1 MKRLVNAITCTRFV
15 FALILVLAAPGS
27 AWFWAAYGLG
37 AVSDVLDGLLARRF
51 GVQSDGGA
59 RLDSAADIAFLL
71 ALTAALLR
79 ARQLA
84 CWLLYAAGAVLLI
97 RSVTYAAGFYKFR
110 TFVSLYTTLNR
121 AAGVVLVG
129 YPVLVVL
136 LGQGTAAWLAAA
148 AAGLSA
154 LEELELVLRAW
165 TPAPDVRGLLWIEKP
180 RRRDQRRGFASRET
194 QPQMAFVSRAMTS
207 SSFVGMTNT
216 LTLESGVE
224 IMMSSPRLLLASGSI
239 VTPR

>member
-1 MKRLVNAITCTRFV
+1 M
-15 FALILVLAAPGS
+15 
-27 AWFWAAYGLG
+27 
-37 AVSDVLDGLLARRF
+37 
-51 GVQSDGGA
+51 QSDGGA

-129 YPVLVVL
+129 YPVLAVL

-154 LEELELVLRAW
+154 LEELVLHAW
-165 TPAPDVRGLLWIEKP
+165 MPAPDVRGLLWIEKP
-180 RRRDQRRGFASRET
+180 RR
-194 QPQMAFVSRAMTS
+194 
-207 SSFVGMTNT
+207 
-216 LTLESGVE
+216 
-224 IMMSSPRLLLASGSI
+224 
-239 VTPR
+239 

>member
-84 CWLLYAAGAVLLI
+84 CWLLYAAGAVL
-97 RSVTYAAGFYKFR
+97 
-110 TFVSLYTTLNR
+110 
-121 AAGVVLVG
+121 VG
-129 YPVLVVL
+129 YPVLAVL

-154 LEELELVLRAW
+154 LEELVLHAW
-165 TPAPDVRGLLWIEKP
+165 MPAPDVRGLLWIEKP
-180 RRRDQRRGFASRET
+180 RR
-194 QPQMAFVSRAMTS
+194 
-207 SSFVGMTNT
+207 
-216 LTLESGVE
+216 
-224 IMMSSPRLLLASGSI
+224 
-239 VTPR
+239 

>member
-110 TFVSLYTTLNR
+110 TFVFLYTTLKLNR

-129 YPVLVVL
+129 YPVLAGL

-154 LEELELVLRAW
+154 LEELVLELRAW
-165 TPAPDVRGLLWIEKP
+165 TPATDVRGLLWIEKP
-180 RRRDQRRGFASRET
+180 RR
-194 QPQMAFVSRAMTS
+194 
-207 SSFVGMTNT
+207 
-216 LTLESGVE
+216 
-224 IMMSSPRLLLASGSI
+224 
-239 VTPR
+239 

>member
-84 CWLLYAAGAVLLI
+84 CWLLYAAGAGLLI
-97 RSVTYAAGFYKFR
+97 RSVI
-110 TFVSLYTTLNR
+110 L
-121 AAGVVLVG
+121 LVG
-129 YPVLVVL
+129 FLAIKMLMLWLIARPLGVPRAQRRWFAVL

-154 LEELELVLRAW
+154 LEELVLHAW
-165 TPAPDVRGLLWIEKP
+165 MPAPDVRGLLWIEKP
-180 RRRDQRRGFASRET
+180 RR
-194 QPQMAFVSRAMTS
+194 
-207 SSFVGMTNT
+207 
-216 LTLESGVE
+216 
-224 IMMSSPRLLLASGSI
+224 
-239 VTPR
+239 

>member
-129 YPVLVVL
+129 YPVL
-136 LGQGTAAWLAAA
+136 AAA

-180 RRRDQRRGFASRET
+180 RR
-194 QPQMAFVSRAMTS
+194 
-207 SSFVGMTNT
+207 
-216 LTLESGVE
+216 
-224 IMMSSPRLLLASGSI
+224 
-239 VTPR
+239 

>member
-51 GVQSDGGA
+51 GA

-129 YPVLVVL
+129 YPVLAVL
-136 LGQGTAAWLAAA
+136 LGQGT

-154 LEELELVLRAW
+154 LEELVLVLRAW

-180 RRRDQRRGFASRET
+180 RR
-194 QPQMAFVSRAMTS
+194 
-207 SSFVGMTNT
+207 
-216 LTLESGVE
+216 
-224 IMMSSPRLLLASGSI
+224 
-239 VTPR
+239 

>member
-1 MKRLVNAITCTRFV
+1 MKRLVNAITCTRFEI
-15 FALILVLAAPGS
+15 ALILALAAPGS

-37 AVSDVLDGLLARRF
+37 AVSDVLDGLRARRF

-71 ALTAALLR
+71 ALTAALLH
-79 ARQLA
+79 ARQSA

-129 YPVLVVL
+129 YPVLAVL
-136 LGQGTAAWLAAA
+136 LGQGTAAWLAAGRRAFRTGRAGAGA
-148 AAGLSA
+148 ARLNAGPRCAQPAMDRKTTALRSA
-154 LEELELVLRAW
+154 PWFCVPGNSAADGLRVAGDDELFV
-165 TPAPDVRGLLWIEKP
+165 
-180 RRRDQRRGFASRET
+180 RRDDVNGNSRI
-194 QPQMAFVSRAMTS
+194 
-207 SSFVGMTNT
+207 VG
-216 LTLESGVE
+216 
-224 IMMSSPRLLLASGSI
+224 
-239 VTPR
+239 

>member
-84 CWLLYAAGAVLLI
+84 CWLLYAGAVLLI

-129 YPVLVVL
+129 YPVLAVL

-154 LEELELVLRAW
+154 LEELVLVLRAW

-180 RRRDQRRGFASRET
+180 RR
-194 QPQMAFVSRAMTS
+194 
-207 SSFVGMTNT
+207 
-216 LTLESGVE
+216 
-224 IMMSSPRLLLASGSI
+224 
-239 VTPR
+239 

>member
-15 FALILVLAAPGS
+15 IALILALAAPGS

-37 AVSDVLDGLLARRF
+37 AVGDVLDGLLARRF
-51 GVQSDGGA
+51 GVQSDGGT

-129 YPVLVVL
+129 YPVLAVL
-136 LGQGTAAWLAAA
+136 LGQGTAAWLVAA

-154 LEELELVLRAW
+154 LEELVLVLRAW

-180 RRRDQRRGFASRET
+180 RR
-194 QPQMAFVSRAMTS
+194 
-207 SSFVGMTNT
+207 
-216 LTLESGVE
+216 
-224 IMMSSPRLLLASGSI
+224 
-239 VTPR
+239 

>member
-1 MKRLVNAITCTRFV
+1 MAKFFAGSQFCGGYGKVAAREGGAMKRLVNAITCTRFV

-71 ALTAALLR
+71 ALTAALLH

-129 YPVLVVL
+129 YPVLAAL
-136 LGQGTAAWLAAA
+136 LGQGTAAWFAAD

-154 LEELELVLRAW
+154 LEELVLVLRAW

-180 RRRDQRRGFASRET
+180 RR
-194 QPQMAFVSRAMTS
+194 
-207 SSFVGMTNT
+207 
-216 LTLESGVE
+216 
-224 IMMSSPRLLLASGSI
+224 
-239 VTPR
+239 

>member
-1 MKRLVNAITCTRFV
+1 MVSARSVTCWTVCSR
-15 FALILVLAAPGS
+15 G
-27 AWFWAAYGLG
+27 
-37 AVSDVLDGLLARRF
+37 
-51 GVQSDGGA
+51 GGA

-129 YPVLVVL
+129 YPVLAVL

-154 LEELELVLRAW
+154 LEELVLHAW
-165 TPAPDVRGLLWIEKP
+165 MPAPDVRGLLWIEKP
-180 RRRDQRRGFASRET
+180 RR
-194 QPQMAFVSRAMTS
+194 
-207 SSFVGMTNT
+207 
-216 LTLESGVE
+216 
-224 IMMSSPRLLLASGSI
+224 
-239 VTPR
+239 

>member
-1 MKRLVNAITCTRFV
+1 MVSARSVTCWTVCSRG
-15 FALILVLAAPGS
+15 AL
-27 AWFWAAYGLG
+27 
-37 AVSDVLDGLLARRF
+37 
-51 GVQSDGGA
+51 QSDGGA

-129 YPVLVVL
+129 YPVLAVL
-136 LGQGTAAWLAAA
+136 LGQGTAAWL
-148 AAGLSA
+148 SA
-154 LEELELVLRAW
+154 LEELVLVLRAW

-180 RRRDQRRGFASRET
+180 RR
-194 QPQMAFVSRAMTS
+194 
-207 SSFVGMTNT
+207 
-216 LTLESGVE
+216 
-224 IMMSSPRLLLASGSI
+224 
-239 VTPR
+239 